1 HSRFAFQADAVWTMF
16 HSHAFDFSVWEMW
29 GALSTGARLV
39 VVPYWVSRSPEDF
52 ARLIVNERVTVLN
65 QTPTAFLPLIDELTS
80 APKLRLV
87 IFGGEALQPPSL
99 ARWFAGFG
107 DARPELVNMYGIT
120 ETTVHVTHQHVSVRD
135 TARAVS
141 PIGRPID
148 DLRVTLVDAALGPVP
163 AGDVGEMLVGGPGV
177 ARGYLARP
185 RLTAERFVPD
195 AWSGGSG
202 ARVYRSGDL
211 GREVDGQLEYIGRN
225 DTQIKLHGFRIEPGE
240 IEAALMQHAAVTRAV
255 VALRA
260 PGGEGGDGNDARLA
274 AYVLASR
281 PVDAQE
287 LRAHALSLLPAHMV
301 PHWFVPVDALPL
313 TATGKLDMR
322 ALQRVA

>member
-1 HSRFAFQADAVWTMF
+1 RALVEELDSRAPVCVIDQHEPEHDEALLPEIDPAQAAYVIYTSGTTGRPKGVVITHHAVARLLDVTHSRFAFQADDVWTMF

-107 DARPELVNMYGIT
+107 HERPALVNVCGIT

-240 IEAALMQHAAVTRAV
+240 
-255 VALRA
+255 
-260 PGGEGGDGNDARLA
+260 
-274 AYVLASR
+274 
-281 PVDAQE
+281 
-287 LRAHALSLLPAHMV
+287 
-301 PHWFVPVDALPL
+301 
-313 TATGKLDMR
+313 
-322 ALQRVA
+322 